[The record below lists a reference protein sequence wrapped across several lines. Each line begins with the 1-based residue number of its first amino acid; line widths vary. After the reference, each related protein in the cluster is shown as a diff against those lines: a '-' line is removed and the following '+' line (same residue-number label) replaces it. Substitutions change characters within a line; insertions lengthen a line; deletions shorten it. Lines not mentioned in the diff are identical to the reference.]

1 MIRRFGLHGFEDP
14 FDKKGPL
21 SPLWSVAPILEVAP
35 VRTGGPGLVELAGAA
50 LAGLRLAGGTLI
62 LKLERGGRAQQVR
75 IAAGGAFDSVRDT
88 LKVTLNA
95 VSDWPRLHARAGDLW
110 RLLRVPAPPTG
121 RGRGPRMMSCCR
133 RST

>member
-62 LKLERGGRAQQVR
+62 LKLERGRAR
-75 IAAGGAFDSVRDT
+75 PNRCGSPPAA
-88 LKVTLNA
+88 
-95 VSDWPRLHARAGDLW
+95 
-110 RLLRVPAPPTG
+110 
-121 RGRGPRMMSCCR
+121 
-133 RST
+133 RSIPSAIPSR

>member
-14 FDKKGPL
+14 FDEKGPL
-21 SPLWSVAPILEVAP
+21 SPLWSVAPMLEVAP
-35 VRTGGPGLVELAGAA
+35 VRTGGPGLVELAG
-50 LAGLRLAGGTLI
+50 LRLADGTLI

-88 LKVTLNA
+88 LKVTLNPA
-95 VSDWPRLHARAGDLW
+95 SDWPRPLARAGDLW